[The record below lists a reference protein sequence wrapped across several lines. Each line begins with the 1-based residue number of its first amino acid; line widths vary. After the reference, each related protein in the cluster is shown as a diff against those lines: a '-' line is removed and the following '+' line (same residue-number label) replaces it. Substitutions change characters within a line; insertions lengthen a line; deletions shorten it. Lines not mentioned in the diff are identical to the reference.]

1 MLAKEEEIVDAKEEG
16 TRFLLQLMGFYQQS
30 KVRSLKLIKSFYIQF
45 IVDSSKSGNGNPKG
59 G

>member
-16 TRFLLQLMGFYQQS
+16 TRFLLQLMSFYQQS